1 MRSDTHQRANQ
12 IDRIGASAKI
22 PCPLLSGVGTISRNT
37 PHLREQ
43 KSSCVTVDWRSGQ
56 PARLPTSF
64 CNFFFLEKKK
74 LTVSPWQRDLA
85 LLRRRK
91 IASFLSF
98 QRVFEPFCRKA
109 KLDKQEF
116 IVVRRIC
123 RQTKRHVALFDAK
136 TADLQRGRRY
146 SVCQVIYSIRPQA
159 RAFLRRQEGS
169 PFRRRALFCRLRA
182 DIFRVPCPQEE
193 RCRPPRRA

>member
-1 MRSDTHQRANQ
+1 MSAYSPRQDNSVFNKFLFILLTIHHLLSTRLSCRCPYGAQERAREVRSDTHQRANQ

-91 IASFLSF
+91 IASLLSF

-109 KLDKQEF
+109 K
-116 IVVRRIC
+116 
-123 RQTKRHVALFDAK
+123 
-136 TADLQRGRRY
+136 
-146 SVCQVIYSIRPQA
+146 
-159 RAFLRRQEGS
+159 
-169 PFRRRALFCRLRA
+169 
-182 DIFRVPCPQEE
+182 
-193 RCRPPRRA
+193 

>member
-91 IASFLSF
+91 SHRFSLSKEFSNPFVEKRSKINKNLSF
-98 QRVFEPFCRKA
+98 ISLTVQKKSEPHSPRA
-109 KLDKQEF
+109 SP
-116 IVVRRIC
+116 VGA
-123 RQTKRHVALFDAK
+123 H
-136 TADLQRGRRY
+136 TA
-146 SVCQVIYSIRPQA
+146 
-159 RAFLRRQEGS
+159 
-169 PFRRRALFCRLRA
+169 RRREHA
-182 DIFRVPCPQEE
+182 
-193 RCRPPRRA
+193 